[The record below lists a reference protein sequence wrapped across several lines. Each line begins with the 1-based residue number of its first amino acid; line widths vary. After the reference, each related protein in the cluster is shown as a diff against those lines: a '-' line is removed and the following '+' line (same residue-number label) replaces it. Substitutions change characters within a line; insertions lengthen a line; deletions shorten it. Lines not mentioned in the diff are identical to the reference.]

1 MKITIEL
8 DDAETL
14 VFQNITDYYIAV
26 RQLEPYSDSKGLY
39 SLPETKSFSR
49 GGNVRELVK
58 ELSQSL
64 IELQDF
70 LKANCDLNT

>member
-26 RQLEPYSDSKGLY
+26 RQLEPYSDSTDVSY
-39 SLPETKSFSR
+39 LPETKSYSR

-70 LKANCDLNT
+70 LKAKRDFNT